1 MKKFSTFLFILIPFI
16 AAAQTAADIV
26 VLESIGSGTN
36 PNPRVF
42 LSFKRIKSQDGM
54 FDPPA
59 GTFGYTAPAG
69 KALVITET
77 DWQFANGIAGDNVTL
92 RIWLTWPQDPGTDRR
107 VMESTITLGTSGSGG
122 TSTAER
128 TGILVPSGVKISVD
142 VTGTGRGTGKIQHV
156 LMRGYLIP
164 G

>member
-1 MKKFSTFLFILIPFI
+1 MKKITTLLFILLSFFG
-16 AAAQTAADIV
+16 AAQTASDIV
-26 VLESIGSGTN
+26 VLESIGVAPD
-36 PNPRVF
+36 PNPRLS
-42 LSFKRIKSQDGM
+42 LSFKRIKSQNGE

-59 GTFGYTAPAG
+59 GIFGYTAPAG

-77 DWQFANGIAGDNVTL
+77 DWQFANGKAGDNVTL
-92 RIWLTWPQDPGTDRR
+92 RIWLTWPGPPPLDRR
-107 VMESTITLGTSGSGG
+107 VMESTITLGNAGSGG
-122 TSTAER
+122 TSTVEK

-142 VTGTGRGTGKIQHV
+142 VYGTGKGNGKIQHI